1 MISKI
6 GEKGIYQI
14 IYVPV
19 RTKRDIGIN
28 SLDGDNYS
36 FQYDHILNKSD
47 KFFYHR
53 KIAKT
58 LKSLKNKV
66 ELTEI
71 NICHA
76 HTLFSDGGVAYLL
89 YKKYNIPYIV
99 SVRNTDLN
107 LYLKYLIHL
116 RTFGIEIIKNASR
129 VIFTNHDYKNLF
141 LKKYF
146 PSKLN
151 DPLIFEV
158 IPNGVDDFWIENTAK
173 AKKYKNTSE
182 LSVLYVGTFLKNK
195 NVALLIQTMFFLAKK
210 KKDHKF
216 TLNLVGGGG
225 RGGIGKGDEKVYK
238 KIDQS
243 IKIPNLSVNYHG
255 RINDLETLKNLY
267 IENDIFILISRKEN
281 FGLSFIEA
289 LSQGTPILFTNGQG
303 VSSFFKNEIVG
314 CGIDRFNSKE
324 IISKIN
330 KIIENYNVMS
340 ANAVLSTKRFGWNN
354 IADKYD
360 SIYKLFS
367 KN

>member
-1 MISKI
+1 
-6 GEKGIYQI
+6 
-14 IYVPV
+14 
-19 RTKRDIGIN
+19 
-28 SLDGDNYS
+28 
-36 FQYDHILNKSD
+36 
-47 KFFYHR
+47 
-53 KIAKT
+53 
-58 LKSLKNKV
+58 
-66 ELTEI
+66 
-71 NICHA
+71 
-76 HTLFSDGGVAYLL
+76 
-89 YKKYNIPYIV
+89 YNIPYIV

-210 KKDHKF
+210 KKEHKF